1 MRDFRLGRGG
11 SGPSAAPDCGPP
23 SAVLRFGAHRRARKK
38 TCAARAALLGAC
50 AKPARGDCV
59 SYWFKNDS
67 RMPQMRLKVVSFG
80 IVAIIRL
87 LLSGFWTLQVVDSDH
102 YTHLAERTSIRT
114 IPIIAPRGNMLD
126 REGRVLVDG
135 YPSFSVLLLRDDA
148 ALLERTLPLV
158 ADGLNIS
165 LEDLRQQV
173 EAARPLPKFQAIV
186 VKPEASKAD
195 IAFIE
200 SHRADL
206 PVLEMLLVHRRRYL
220 RGGFMDHASGY
231 VGEVSEQ
238 QVENSNG
245 RLRPGDIVGK
255 TGLEKQYNDTL
266 MGVDGMRRAIVNSV
280 GREVGRLT
288 ETEAIPGKP
297 VQLTI
302 DYDLQVVAEQAL
314 QGRKGSI
321 VVLNPRNGEVL
332 AMVSRPAPDPNEF
345 AVRIQR
351 DQWQRLNDDPDVP
364 LLNRSIQAQLAP
376 GSVFKIIMAT
386 A

>member
-80 IVAIIRL
+80 IVAIITL
-87 LLSGFWTLQVVDSDH
+87 LLSGFWKLQVVDSDH
-102 YTHLAERTSIRT
+102 YTQLAERNSIRT

-186 VKPEASKAD
+186 VKPEANKAD

-206 PVLEMLLVHRRRYL
+206 PSLEMFLVHPRRYL
-220 RGGFMDHASGY
+220 PCGFMAHHAAY
-231 VGEVSEQ
+231 VGQSTHHHVH
-238 QVENSNG
+238 N
-245 RLRPGDIVGK
+245 
-255 TGLEKQYNDTL
+255 TT
-266 MGVDGMRRAIVNSV
+266 
-280 GREVGRLT
+280 
-288 ETEAIPGKP
+288 
-297 VQLTI
+297 
-302 DYDLQVVAEQAL
+302 
-314 QGRKGSI
+314 
-321 VVLNPRNGEVL
+321 
-332 AMVSRPAPDPNEF
+332 SRF
-345 AVRIQR
+345 
-351 DQWQRLNDDPDVP
+351 WH
-364 LLNRSIQAQLAP
+364 
-376 GSVFKIIMAT
+376 GH
-386 A
+386 

>member
-1 MRDFRLGRGG
+1 
-11 SGPSAAPDCGPP
+11 
-23 SAVLRFGAHRRARKK
+23 
-38 TCAARAALLGAC
+38 
-50 AKPARGDCV
+50 V
-59 SYWFKNDS
+59 SYWFRNDS

-80 IVAIIRL
+80 IVAIITL
-87 LLSGFWTLQVVDSDH
+87 LLSGFWRLQVVDSDH
-102 YTHLAERTSIRT
+102 YTQLAERNSIRT
-114 IPIIAPRGNMLD
+114 IPIIAARGNMLD
-126 REGRVLVDG
+126 REGRVLVDS

-220 RGGFMDHASGY
+220 RGGFMSHVSGY

-255 TGLEKQYNDTL
+255 TGLERQYNDIL
-266 MGVDGMRRAIVNSV
+266 MGADGQRRMIVNSV
-280 GREVGRLT
+280 GKKVEDLT
-288 ETEAIPGKP
+288 ETRATPGKP
-297 VQLTI
+297 IQLTI
-302 DYDLQVVAEQAL
+302 DYDLQVAAEQAL
-314 QGRKGSI
+314 GERKGSI
-321 VVLNPRNGEVL
+321 VALDPRTGEVL
-332 AMVSRPAPDPNEF
+332 AMVSRPAPDPNQF
-345 AVRIQR
+345 AIRIPKEAVSYTH
-351 DQWQRLNDDPDVP
+351 LTLPT
-364 LLNRSIQAQLAP
+364 IC
-376 GSVFKIIMAT
+376 SV
-386 A
+386 